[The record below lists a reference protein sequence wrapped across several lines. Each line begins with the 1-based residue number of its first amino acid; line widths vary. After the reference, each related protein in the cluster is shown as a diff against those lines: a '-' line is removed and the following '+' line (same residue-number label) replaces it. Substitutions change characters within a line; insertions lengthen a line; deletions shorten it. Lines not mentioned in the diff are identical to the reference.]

1 MYTQYRSQL
10 GLFQTASYFRRKGG
24 SATTDLR
31 RLCSHCCWTVD
42 RKDDR
47 VDQTDGPEQRK
58 WPPSRGH
65 GSSLMSCAAV
75 AIGDERSHAGSSG
88 LRPQSGHRGEALH
101 AATAPSQLTYRPPTG
116 CPCKRCG
123 LRCSTH
129 CQLLEGKAKAVITT
143 GALKTYYHTTCTST
157 RYPSHVHHVR
167 LFTTRLCV
175 QTIVDTVQSG
185 FSFTRACCCST
196 MS

>member
-1 MYTQYRSQL
+1 MD
-10 GLFQTASYFRRKGG
+10 YFRLLRISDARGARRPPTSGACAATAAGPWTARMTAWTRPMVPSNGSGRLRGG
-24 SATTDLR
+24 MAQLID
-31 RLCSHCCWTVD
+31 V
-42 RKDDR
+42 
-47 VDQTDGPEQRK
+47 
-58 WPPSRGH
+58 
-65 GSSLMSCAAV
+65 SCAAV
-75 AIGDERSHAGSSG
+75 ATGDERSHAGSSG